1 MENTQK
7 NIEENLQSSKKHS
20 YNLHSPGVRTYKDS
34 VFCRIFNEKKE
45 LLSLYNALNMSHYE
59 NPDDLEIITLDNA
72 LFLQMKNDVAF
83 LINTNEMCLIERRKR
98 RRRKVKMERRH
109 KMRVKSKKCV

>member
-1 MENTQK
+1 MFYNIYQDNTSPVYLWRETIGWRTCKRISREIYSHQK
-7 NIEENLQSSKKHS
+7 NIPTIYTAPAYALTKTAYFAEYLM
-20 YNLHSPGVRTYKDS
+20 R
-34 VFCRIFNEKKE
+34 KKE

-83 LINTNEMCLIERRKR
+83 
-98 RRRKVKMERRH
+98 
-109 KMRVKSKKCV
+109 SY